1 MKDFHW
7 FPMHLIFRRWTL
19 KLRSTYIN
27 RTVYQETVTVTVV
40 GKTQVKVVG
49 CSAPNG
55 AMQKKGIFA
64 WAHWATL
71 PRYGDFRGGGSWKSY
86 QEFRKQLLLV
96 GLQWA
101 WCGKPS
107 EHHLW
112 WFLQVQW
119 IISMTSNIGLIHV
132 YMISFMY
139 VSIMILTYTTNI
151 QYTYTNVHGQVELQW
166 PTTWNQKVIWGR
178 IPHILNYRHAG
189 RHLPAVRHATIRLN
203 IRLQGSPFWY
213 FSHNGNNP
221 QPFIAGDLMWVWMI
235 VCLSACLSTSLSICM
250 HGRMQVGM

>member
-1 MKDFHW
+1 MEQCKRNVFSHE
-7 FPMHLIFRRWTL
+7 PIGPRCLGT
-19 KLRSTYIN
+19 
-27 RTVYQETVTVTVV
+27 
-40 GKTQVKVVG
+40 
-49 CSAPNG
+49 
-55 AMQKKGIFA
+55 GIF
-64 WAHWATL
+64 
-71 PRYGDFRGGGSWKSY
+71 GGGGWKSY

-166 PTTWNQKVIWGR
+166 TTTWNQKVIWGR

-235 VCLSACLSTSLSICM
+235 VYLFVDLYAWT
-250 HGRMQVGM
+250 HAGRYVGMYI

>member
-71 PRYGDFRGGGSWKSY
+71 PRYGDFRGGGELK
-86 QEFRKQLLLV
+86 
-96 GLQWA
+96 
-101 WCGKPS
+101 
-107 EHHLW
+107 
-112 WFLQVQW
+112 
-119 IISMTSNIGLIHV
+119 IISRVQKTASTCWPSVSLVWKTIGTSFVMIPSSSVNHLHDLQYWFDSCLHDILHVCKYNDPYIYNKYTIYIYKCTWPGWIAMTDNLKSEGD
-132 YMISFMY
+132 MGEDS
-139 VSIMILTYTTNI
+139 TYPK
-151 QYTYTNVHGQVELQW
+151 L
-166 PTTWNQKVIWGR
+166 
-178 IPHILNYRHAG
+178 
-189 RHLPAVRHATIRLN
+189 
-203 IRLQGSPFWY
+203 
-213 FSHNGNNP
+213 
-221 QPFIAGDLMWVWMI
+221 
-235 VCLSACLSTSLSICM
+235 
-250 HGRMQVGM
+250 